1 MRRIVIATLVL
12 IPVLANAQAS
22 TSTKPSQN
30 SATLVA
36 SATPPPALAPS
47 TAAASSADVA
57 TSAVPMHVV
66 IHQADDADT
75 DANGT
80 IEYSF
85 GAGNAGNS
93 VTAPKLIHVV
103 NPDLAPQQAI
113 AGADVTVHL
122 TVDRNGIPQNISID
136 RATDPVVARKTL
148 AAISQYRF
156 KPATRN
162 YLAVAADVT
171 INVKINQ

>member
-36 SATPPPALAPS
+36 TATPPSALAPS
-47 TAAASSADVA
+47 NSAASSSDVT

-66 IHQADDADT
+66 IHQAEDADA

-80 IEYSF
+80 IAYSF
-85 GAGNAGNS
+85 GSATGNS

-103 NPDLAPQQAI
+103 NPELAPQQAA

-122 TVDRNGIPQNISID
+122 TVDQNGVPQNISID
-136 RATDPVVARKTL
+136 HATDAVVARKTI

-171 INVKINQ
+171 IDVKINQ